1 MRPPRPPRPPSP
13 QRSAELR
20 RRFAQEARSE
30 RPDLATLCLL
40 VGAEADGT
48 LDEAGL
54 DAAQVELDRL
64 AGELPFRPGT
74 PRAWAVAL
82 RDLLGERYGFHGV
95 AADYQRLE
103 SSLLHEVVRR
113 RRGLPIL
120 LSVVWLEVA
129 RRAGAPVYGVALPGH
144 FVVGFGG
151 ESAAASGPGS
161 APLGERVLVDPYDGG
176 RLLSGTDAEALV
188 AGATG
193 AELRASMLEP
203 AAPLDVV
210 ARVLNNI
217 RAWAAARPEQS
228 AVGLWA
234 VELALLLPAHAARL
248 RYERA
253 VLLVQR
259 GSSRR
264 GPGSWRR
271 TRRWWR
277 RWTRRSPRRC
287 GGGADGSGDVELSV
301 GGCGAGVGSPARAA
315 RLRAAV
321 EGGGAPAGTASAT
334 ASPCSWPPGPPP
346 RGFSRPVSGWPWTGS
361 CGPCPGRGGGRWRVR
376 RWWSRRRRRGGSR
389 VRGR

>member
-1 MRPPRPPRPPSP
+1 MHHPHPLQPPSSD
-13 QRSAELR
+13 RSAEVR
-20 RRFAQEARSE
+20 RRFADEARSE

-40 VGAEADGT
+40 MGAEADGT

-103 SSLLHEVVRR
+103 SSLLHEVLRR

-144 FVVGFGG
+144 FVVGLGSDAG
-151 ESAAASGPGS
+151 AEAPG
-161 APLGERVLVDPYDGG
+161 AEDGRVLVDPFDGG
-176 RLLSGTDAEALV
+176 RLLSGKDAEVLV

-193 AELRASMLEP
+193 AELRPSMLKP
-203 AAPLDVV
+203 AAPLEVV
-210 ARVLNNI
+210 SRVLNNV
-217 RAWAAARPEQS
+217 RAWAAGRPEQS

-234 VELALLLPAHAARL
+234 IELALLLPAHAARL

-253 VLLVQR
+253 RLLVQR
-259 GSSRR
+259 GEFV
-264 GPGSWRR
+264 
-271 TRRWWR
+271 
-277 RWTRRSPRRC
+277 
-287 GGGADGSGDVELSV
+287 A
-301 GGCGAGVGSPARAA
+301 GAGELEAYAEMVGAVDLAVAEEVRGEARAA
-315 RLRAAV
+315 RAMLN
-321 EGGGAPAGTASAT
+321 
-334 ASPCSWPPGPPP
+334 
-346 RGFSRPVSGWPWTGS
+346 
-361 CGPCPGRGGGRWRVR
+361 
-376 RWWSRRRRRGGSR
+376 
-389 VRGR
+389 

>member
-1 MRPPRPPRPPSP
+1 MRHPHPPQPPSP
-13 QRSAELR
+13 ERSAELR
-20 RRFAQEARSE
+20 RRFAEEARSE

-64 AGELPFRPGT
+64 AGQLPFRPGT
-74 PRAWAVAL
+74 PRAWALAL

-103 SSLLHEVVRR
+103 SSLLHEVLRR

-144 FVVGFGG
+144 FVVGLGT
-151 ESAAASGPGS
+151 ESGPESGS
-161 APLGERVLVDPYDGG
+161 LEERVLVDPFDGG
-176 RLLSGTDAEALV
+176 RVLSGQDAEVLV

-193 AELRASMLEP
+193 AELRESMLEP

-210 ARVLNNI
+210 SRVLNNI
-217 RAWAAARPEQS
+217 RAWAARRPEQS

-234 VELALLLPAHAARL
+234 IDLALMLPAHAARL

-253 VLLVQR
+253 RLLVQR
-259 GSSRR
+259 GEF
-264 GPGSWRR
+264 
-271 TRRWWR
+271 
-277 RWTRRSPRRC
+277 
-287 GGGADGSGDVELSV
+287 AA
-301 GGCGAGVGSPARAA
+301 GAGELEAYAEVVGAVDQAVAEEVRGEARAA
-315 RLRAAV
+315 RAMLN
-321 EGGGAPAGTASAT
+321 
-334 ASPCSWPPGPPP
+334 
-346 RGFSRPVSGWPWTGS
+346 
-361 CGPCPGRGGGRWRVR
+361 
-376 RWWSRRRRRGGSR
+376 
-389 VRGR
+389 